1 MEFGSEPEVAG
12 LVDHKRG
19 LINPAIFAKREIYQR
34 EMEQIFGRCWLFIGH
49 ESQVAKVGDF
59 TLARMGEESLILC
72 HAKDGSLSAF
82 LNLCPTCSS
91 LLSRADGGNTS
102 EFNCAYHGWSFDL
115 KGHLLVED
123 TSEDGAFNAT
133 DDLLL
138 FSVPQLDTYKGCIF
152 ATFDKEAPPLDVFLG
167 DIRWGLDLMLDQA
180 NLKVA
185 SVGRWTIKC
194 NWKFA
199 AESSVNDIYHGQ
211 VHLSALHADI
221 GEGAEARRAH
231 EFNLERPGFT
241 ILTEYGHGLNAE
253 EVDETAD
260 QEDEDLLLKW
270 RQNSATQRRLGTFR
284 MGVQRSII
292 TLFPNAMFSSATREL
307 HIWNPRGVDETEV
320 WLITFYDDS
329 EPPEVRRA
337 FQRTSQILRGPAGM
351 YTQDESE
358 NWEQATEGSK
368 AVVTSSQQLNY
379 QMGLGRGEII
389 EDEKSPPRIETLI
402 NEHRQLWFY
411 RNWAHAMSTQN
422 WEDWKES
429 RPIPTGTV

>member
-1 MEFGSEPEVAG
+1 MEPGSDADVAG
-12 LVDHKRG
+12 LVDHERG
-19 LINPAIFAKREIYQR
+19 LISPAIFAKREIYQR

-49 ESQVAKVGDF
+49 ESQVAKPGDF
-59 TLARMGEESLILC
+59 TQARMGEESLILC
-72 HAKDGSLSAF
+72 RAEDGRLSAF

-91 LLSRADGGNTS
+91 LLCRADSGNLS
-102 EFNCAYHGWSFDL
+102 ELTCAYHGWTFDL
-115 KGHLLVED
+115 EGHLLVED
-123 TSEDGAFNAT
+123 PTNEGTFIAT

-138 FSVPQLDTYKGCIF
+138 MAVPQLDSYKGCIF
-152 ATFDKEAPPLDVFLG
+152 ATFDKEAPPLEVFLG

-199 AESSVNDIYHGQ
+199 AESSVNDLYHGQ
-211 VHLSALHADI
+211 VHMSALHADNSD
-221 GEGAEARRAH
+221 GAEARRQH

-253 EVDETAD
+253 EIDQTAD
-260 QEDEDLLLKW
+260 QEENPLLRW
-270 RQNSATQRRLGTFR
+270 RQNSTTQRRLGTFR
-284 MGVQRSII
+284 MGVQRSVI
-292 TLFPNAMFSSATREL
+292 TLFPNVMFSSATREL

-320 WLITFYDDS
+320 WLITFYDDA

-337 FQRTSQILRGPAGM
+337 FQRTSQLLRGPAGM

-358 NWEQATEGSK
+358 SWEQATAGAK
-368 AVVTSSQQLNY
+368 AVVLSNQQLNY

-411 RNWAHAMSTQN
+411 RNWAHAMATQN
-422 WEDWKES
+422 WDDWKDS
-429 RPIPTGTV
+429 RPIPTGKV